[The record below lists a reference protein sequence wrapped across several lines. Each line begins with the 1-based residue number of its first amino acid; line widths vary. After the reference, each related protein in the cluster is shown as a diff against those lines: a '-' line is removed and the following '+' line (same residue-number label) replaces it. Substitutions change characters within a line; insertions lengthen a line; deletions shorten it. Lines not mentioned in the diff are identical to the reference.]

1 MLVNWKGGKSFNEI
15 VESFTRLRVRYSC
28 YKAQIK
34 LGRTNYHKQGPNRVV
49 KEHGRRYD
57 EHCEA
62 NKLINLE

>member
-1 MLVNWKGGKSFNEI
+1 M
-15 VESFTRLRVRYSC
+15 RYLRVSRDSGLRYSC
-28 YKAQIK
+28 YEAQIK